1 MKEGLKLDK
10 GKARWD
16 LLPFEEV
23 EDVVDILTFG
33 AEKYA
38 PNNWQ
43 KVDNAKSRYL
53 AATFRHLVSWIKG
66 DKTDKESGKSHLAH
80 ACCNILFL
88 MWFDRHQ
95 KKEVTYKEN
104 VDTSLTV

>member
-1 MKEGLKLDK
+1 MEEGTKFDK

-16 LLPFEEV
+16 LLPFAEV

-43 KVDNAKSRYL
+43 KVKDAKSRYT

-66 DKTDKESGKSHLAH
+66 NKIDKESGKSHLAH
-80 ACCNILFL
+80 AICNLLFL
-88 MWFDRHQ
+88 MWFDKQESH
-95 KKEVTYKEN
+95 KDNLDFNIKSK
-104 VDTSLTV
+104 